1 MDTPVIYN
9 DKDFLLWLSFAIFL
23 GYLVFSRM
31 RHKAPAKPLSDRVY
45 LRFLA
50 RMFGDMMLG
59 AFIALSVISVIMHP
73 REVIFFELPYIWA
86 FLVDGALAAF
96 ILFLIVTLMLL
107 TSAKFRR

>member
-1 MDTPVIYN
+1 MIFN
-9 DKDFLLWLSFAIFL
+9 DKDFLLWFSFAIFL

-31 RHKAPAKPLSDRVY
+31 RHKAPDRPLSDRIY

-50 RMFGDMMLG
+50 RMFGGMMLG
-59 AFIALSVISVIMHP
+59 ALIALAVISVIAHP
-73 REVIFFELPYIWA
+73 REVIFFELPFVWA

-107 TSAKFRR
+107 VSARFRR

>member
-1 MDTPVIYN
+1 MDTPVIFN

-50 RMFGDMMLG
+50 RMFGGMMLG
-59 AFIALSVISVIMHP
+59 
-73 REVIFFELPYIWA
+73 
-86 FLVDGALAAF
+86 AF

-107 TSAKFRR
+107 ASAKFRR